1 MELLT
6 NVARTLAKLT
16 LHDKAAEALAK
27 SDVPWIFLAMAQTT
41 DYGLG
46 WEKDMA
52 FLLGILQKR

>member
-1 MELLT
+1 M
-6 NVARTLAKLT
+6 ARTLAKLT